1 MAKDEY
7 DEYETS
13 GFRAWMRR
21 IFMWLTW
28 PFRKLWKIFL
38 VLLAVVAVAIIVPMC
53 YGVKFHDICSWYKE
67 KLSFVTV
74 KNKAP
79 EAQPTATSAAN
90 EEKKVSTK
98 RYAVWNVGEFNQAEY
113 DPKKQNKQQPA
124 AQPKADEAKAQ
135 PAKAATG
142 KVVPEYHPYVKKKKA
157 PKAETKT
164 EDEVTVKTPEK
175 PKERHLAT
183 YYNEID
189 NHDLEYLKTP
199 QVYQGTATVVGS
211 NSLYIADKFVY
222 LYGIYR
228 DPQIHDLVQA
238 QEYLVN
244 LTENKEVDCH
254 VVAYTVQTQTA
265 TALCFVGDTLL
276 NKALVQRYLADN
288 VGLR

>member
-1 MAKDEY
+1 MAKEEY
-7 DEYETS
+7 DDVELS
-13 GFRAWMRR
+13 GFRAWLYRVWMF
-21 IFMWLTW
+21 ITW
-28 PFRKLWKIFL
+28 PFRKLWKILL

-53 YGVKFHDICSWYKE
+53 YGVKFHDICAWYKT
-67 KLSFVTV
+67 KLSFTEM

-79 EAQPTATSAAN
+79 EAQPAPSSAEN

-98 RYAVWNVGEFNQAEY
+98 RYAVWNVGEFNQGAY
-113 DPKKQNKQQPA
+113 DPIKHVQPQQPENKAA
-124 AQPKADEAKAQ
+124 AQKVSDQ
-135 PAKAATG
+135 AAAPVTAEK
-142 KVVPEYHPYVKKKKA
+142 KVEYHPLVKKKKKPA
-157 PKAETKT
+157 PETVAEP
-164 EDEVTVKTPEK
+164 VQK
-175 PKERHLAT
+175 PIERNLRA
-183 YYNEID
+183 YYNVVE
-189 NHDLEYLKTP
+189 NSDLEYLKTP

-222 LYGIYR
+222 LYGIYS

-265 TALCFVGDTLL
+265 TALCFAGDTLL